1 MSSTYPILLP
11 HPSYPLHIIQNPPNP
26 SSQHPVPTFPFL
38 ALPAEL
44 RLQIYSHILPSS
56 VRISPARPNLEKSMH
71 PWALTF
77 VSRKI
82 REEVLT
88 MLYAKTEF
96 HLQFHGKGD
105 TVMGIESMESAYE
118 AWITNLDPELGN
130 LIQHITIDSNLK
142 IQKKRKAAKWRKRHR
157 LIDDEEV
164 YYGRFRELQHRFGW
178 RCTVDVVGKW
188 EVRWRDVDLRR
199 VKAKAVLRVLRYIEE
214 ERTGMG
220 LGKEGIRALVS
231 AYRDAG
237 WKEVDCCCPDEEWKK
252 LCVRADKLRKPGA
265 RRCIYELEG

>member
-11 HPSYPLHIIQNPPNP
+11 HSANPLHIIQNPPNP
-26 SSQHPVPTFPFL
+26 SSQYPVPTFPFL

-44 RLQIYSHILPSS
+44 RLQIYSHILPFS

-88 MLYAKTEF
+88 MLYTKTEF

-105 TVMGIESMESAYE
+105 TVLGIESMESAYE
-118 AWITNLDPELGN
+118 AWIKNLDPELGE

-142 IQKKRKAAKWRKRHR
+142 IQKKKLAKWRKTHR
-157 LIDDEEV
+157 LIADEDV
-164 YYGRFRELQHRFGW
+164 CYGHFRESYHRFDR
-178 RCTVDVVGKW
+178 RCTVDVIGKW
-188 EVRWRDVDLRR
+188 EVRWPDENLRR
-199 VKAKAVLRVLRYIEE
+199 IKARAVLRVLRCIEE

-237 WKEVDCCCPDEEWKK
+237 WKEVDCCCPDEEWKA
-252 LCVRADKLRKPGA
+252 LCVRTDKLRKPGG
-265 RRCIYELEG
+265 RCCIYELEG